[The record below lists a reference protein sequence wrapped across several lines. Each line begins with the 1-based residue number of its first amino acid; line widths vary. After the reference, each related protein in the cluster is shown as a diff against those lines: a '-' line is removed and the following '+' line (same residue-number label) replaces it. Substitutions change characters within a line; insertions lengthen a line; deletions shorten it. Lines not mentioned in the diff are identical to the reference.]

1 MVRIGIDCRFAGVPA
16 GLGRYTREIVTHLLR
31 RNDAEYILF
40 VRDTQEEWFYRLPR
54 HIRDQAIKADIP
66 HYSLQEQI
74 LLPSILKKAKI
85 DLLFSP
91 HFNVPLS
98 CPVPFVMTIHD
109 LILHRFPNKASWFKQ
124 FFYRCVMGSALR
136 RAQAVVAVSYFTA
149 SEIKAIYGKKI
160 AGKTIVIHEGVG
172 KEFVSQ
178 NREKI
183 ESVLQ
188 KYDLRKPFFLY
199 VGNAKE
205 HKNVQVLMDAFA
217 ELNDPSKELI
227 LVSGGSEMKRL
238 HQRRGTRVLSSVRD
252 VDLPALYS
260 SAIAFVTASLY
271 EGFCLPIIEA
281 TAMGCPVIAANRAAI
296 REVAGAGS
304 VLLEPTVEAF
314 TKALRHPPMRAAH
327 IDPLPF
333 RWEDAAKKTAE
344 LILAKSV

>member
-16 GLGRYTREIVTHLLR
+16 GLGRYTREIVAHLLQ

-91 HFNVPLS
+91 HFNVPLF
-98 CPVPFVMTIHD
+98 CPIPFVVTIHD
-109 LILHRFPNKASWFKQ
+109 LILHRFPNKAGWLKQ
-124 FFYRCVMGSALR
+124 FFYRRVMDSALQ
-136 RAQAVVAVSYFTA
+136 RAQAVIAVSYFTA

-183 ESVLQ
+183 ESVLL
-188 KYDLRKPFFLY
+188 KYDLKKPFFLY

-238 HQRRGTRVLSSVRD
+238 HQRRGARVLSSVRD
-252 VDLPALYS
+252 ADLPALYS
-260 SAIAFVTASLY
+260 FAIAFVTASLY
-271 EGFCLPIIEA
+271 EGFCLPVIEA
-281 TAMGCPVIAANRAAI
+281 SAMGCPVIATNRAAI
-296 REVAGAGS
+296 REVASAGS
-304 VLLEPTVEAF
+304 LLIEPTVDAF
-314 TKALRHPPMRAAH
+314 LKAFHNPPPRKPHTDA
-327 IDPLPF
+327 LPF

-344 LILAKSV
+344 VILAKSV